1 MNSARI
7 TAAIFLGILA
17 LGSTGAAHV
26 ALDYPVGGETFTEGE
41 IVNVQWHIVIPHD
54 LLNWDLYFSDDRGT
68 TWDPVELDLP
78 PDVLNYEWTVP
89 GIATTEGRIR
99 IYMDNSGADYEDES
113 ENFTIILQPTF
124 DVQVDIGDFFFDP
137 VLVEIDA
144 GQTVRWL
151 NTVSTIHT
159 TTAYGNVWD
168 SGDMGLD
175 DVFDFTLNDAGVY
188 QYECGYHP
196 LTMIGTVVVGD
207 PADVVVE
214 MGNYYFEPADIEI
227 NVGDKVRWV
236 NTVTT
241 THTTTATG
249 EEWDSG
255 DMGLSDIFDFT
266 FDSEGVFE
274 YYCFYHSTLMQGT
287 VTVVAP
293 GGACEYYAGD
303 CNHNGTALELGD
315 VVAMIGIYRGSAEP
329 AYACSCPPNGDT
341 FAAEAD
347 PSGNCVAFELGDVV
361 AEIGAYRGSADAS
374 GCADCPGL

>member
-1 MNSARI
+1 MNSVRVAG
-7 TAAIFLGILA
+7 AIFLTVLT
-17 LGSTGAAHV
+17 LGSTAAAHV
-26 ALDYPVGGETFTEGE
+26 ALDYPVGGEIFTVGE
-41 IVNVQWHIVIPHD
+41 IVNVQWHIVIQHD
-54 LLNWDLYFSDDRGT
+54 LLNWDLYFSSDGGSS
-68 TWDPVELDLP
+68 WDVVEENLP
-78 PDVLNYEWTVP
+78 PEDLSYQWTVP
-89 GIATTEGRIR
+89 EIETIQGRIR

-113 ENFTIILQPTF
+113 GNFRIMTQPAF
-124 DVQVDIGDFFFDP
+124 DVQVDIGNFFFDP

-144 GQTVRWL
+144 GQTIRWL

-168 SGDMGLD
+168 SGDMGLND
-175 DVFDFTLNDAGVY
+175 IFDFTLENEGVY

-207 PADVVVE
+207 PADAVVE

-227 NVGDKVRWV
+227 NVGEKVRWV

-241 THTTTATG
+241 THTSTATG
-249 EEWDSG
+249 GQWDSG

-274 YYCFYHSTLMQGT
+274 YYCFYHSSLMQGT

-303 CNHNGTALELGD
+303 CNHNGTPLELGD
-315 VVAMIGIYRGSAEP
+315 VVAMIGIYRGTAEP
-329 AYACSCPPNGDT
+329 AYTCDCPPNGDT
-341 FAAEAD
+341 FAPEAD
-347 PSGNCVAFELGDVV
+347 PNGNCVAFELGDVV
-361 AEIGAYRGSADAS
+361 AEIGAYRGTAEAS